1 MWMFDEAAF
10 RNLDALMKIVSPS
23 MDEVDMAAYLRQRWS
38 SLGLTVDTDVIGNIH
53 ACVKGSR
60 DVNVA
65 ICAHMDTTA
74 VQITKILPNGML
86 QFRKIGLIPHVL
98 LGQRLNIRTAGG
110 IVTGVN
116 GLLLLLLT
124 IYVLRAKT
132 WKRFTLDTNID
143 SKAVSSDPVL
153 SVGDRGKTVTR
164 LSPMGA
170 VRVGDNVIEV
180 KALEGMIDPG
190 VEVEVVLIEDNK
202 IYVSPVQEIKF

>member
-1 MWMFDEAAF
+1 MGYV
-10 RNLDALMKIVSPS
+10 VSLILIGLVLIFAEILIIPG
-23 MDEVDMAAYLRQRWS
+23 VGIAGI
-38 SLGLTVDTDVIGNIH
+38 LGLLSMG
-53 ACVKGSR
+53 GSCYY
-60 DVNVA
+60 A
-65 ICAHMDTTA
+65 FYEFGSTT
-74 VQITKILPNGML
+74 
-86 QFRKIGLIPHVL
+86 
-98 LGQRLNIRTAGG
+98 GG

-116 GLLLLLLT
+116 GLLLLLLS

-143 SKAVSSDPVL
+143 SKAVSFDQVL

-164 LSPMGA
+164 LSPTGA
-170 VRVGDNVIEV
+170 VRVGNNVIEV